1 MSYADK
7 AVRRAELIKKL
18 GLPFIEKILN
28 EQAQERINQAAAL
41 GIYEQVKRLRV
52 STLLE
57 VMGEDMIDHVPWE
70 TNPCL

>member
-1 MSYADK
+1 VSYADK

-18 GLPFIEKILN
+18 GLPFIEKILT

-52 STLLE
+52 AAN
-57 VMGEDMIDHVPWE
+57 V
-70 TNPCL
+70 